1 MEKISLFIA
10 FGAGILSFFSP
21 CILPLIPAYI
31 SFITGLSLDELRV
44 PGDKRSSIENL
55 QKILWQTI
63 LFVLGFSFIF
73 VALGA
78 TASYLGDVISRHEKM
93 ISIIGGSVIILLGLH
108 VTGVFNIRQ
117 LQYEKKLHLRSKPAN
132 IFGAF
137 VIGMVFAIGW
147 TPCVGPALATI
158 LGLAGTQKTVAN
170 GIMLLSAYS
179 LGLGIPFIL
188 TAFAMNTFLNLF
200 SKVRRYIRAIS
211 IVTGLLLIGVGIL
224 IIVGWPHTI

>member
-31 SFITGLSLDELRV
+31 SFITGLSLDELRM
-44 PGDKRSSIENL
+44 PGNKKRNIENL
-55 QKILWQTI
+55 QKIFWQTI

-93 ISIIGGSVIILLGLH
+93 IRIAGGSIIIILGLH
-108 VTGVFNIRQ
+108 VAGVFNIKQ

-137 VIGMVFAIGW
+137 IIGMVFAIGW

-158 LGLAGTQKTVAN
+158 LGLAGIQKTVGK

-179 LGLGIPFIL
+179 LGLGLPFIL
-188 TAFAMNTFLNLF
+188 TALAMNAFLNLF
-200 SKVRRYIRAIS
+200 SKARRYLKAVS
-211 IVTGLLLIGVGIL
+211 IVTGLLLVLIGIL
-224 IIVGWPHTI
+224 IIIG

>member
-31 SFITGLSLDELRV
+31 SFITGLSLDELRM
-44 PGDKRSSIENL
+44 PGDKRSNIENL
-55 QKILWQTI
+55 QKILWKTI

-78 TASYLGDVISRHEKM
+78 TASYLGDVISRYEKM
-93 ISIIGGSVIILLGLH
+93 IRIIGGSVIIFLGLH
-108 VTGVFNIRQ
+108 VARVFNIKQ
-117 LQYEKKLHLRSKPAN
+117 LEYEKKLHLSSKPTN
-132 IFGAF
+132 IFGPF

-147 TPCVGPALATI
+147 TPCVGPALAAI
-158 LGLAGTQKTVAN
+158 LGLAGTQKTVGK
-170 GIMLLSAYS
+170 GIMLLSTYS
-179 LGLGIPFIL
+179 LGLGLPFIL
-188 TAFAMNTFLNLF
+188 TALAMNAFLNLF
-200 SKVRRYIRAIS
+200 SKVRRYIKTVS

-224 IIVGWPHTI
+224 IIIGWPNTI

>member
-1 MEKISLFIA
+1 MEKTSLFIA

-31 SFITGLSLDELRV
+31 SFITGLSLDELRL
-44 PGDKRSSIENL
+44 PGDKRSNVESL
-55 QKILWQTI
+55 QKILRQTI

-78 TASYLGDVISRHEKM
+78 TASYLGEVISQHERM
-93 ISIIGGSVIILLGLH
+93 IRIVGGSVIIFLGLH

-117 LQYEKKLHLRSKPAN
+117 LEYEKKLHLSSKPAN

-147 TPCVGPALATI
+147 TPCVGPALAAI
-158 LGLAGTQKTVAN
+158 LGLAGTQKTIGK

-179 LGLGIPFIL
+179 IGLGLPFIL
-188 TAFAMNTFLNLF
+188 TALAMNAFLNLF
-200 SKVRRYIRAIS
+200 SKVRRYIKTIS
-211 IVTGLLLIGVGIL
+211 IITGLLLIGVGIL
-224 IIVGWPHTI
+224 IITGFI